1 MPVNAT
7 ETALHL
13 RSDDRPL
20 QHLQAIS
27 VCPECIIAWRCKSSM
42 RKVVVALAKGKG
54 FRGDSGSEVSRRQN
68 SATTKRNQIGGSK

>member
-1 MPVNAT
+1 
-7 ETALHL
+7 
-13 RSDDRPL
+13 
-20 QHLQAIS
+20 
-27 VCPECIIAWRCKSSM
+27 M